1 MFSLLNKNCLS
12 PLITSSVQLLYF
24 NVNLFHES
32 NVVEGLI
39 LSWEKQNLLEK
50 NFSANL
56 INARLSIESR
66 TCFSLLLF
74 FRCSLL

>member
-74 FRCSLL
+74 FRCRLL